1 MSVPIAPDRLAA
13 LLGRWAQG
21 RGSLYLLLATRL
33 RALIDEDTLPPD
45 TRLPPERRLAQAL
58 SVGRGTVVAAY
69 EQLRAEGRVLRR
81 QGSST
86 RIAPRSLPSA
96 AARGRSPHSTHFLSM
111 FEPVPDG
118 DDSITF
124 TCAAPDTPPPE
135 LGVAYRAAVQD
146 LERVRDDIGYN
157 PAGLPV
163 LRAVLAER
171 FTRRGL
177 PTEPA
182 QVLVTSGAHQAIDL
196 VLRGYASPGDTVL
209 TECPTYPGALA
220 LFGASGVALRT
231 VSVGAHGLDVAE
243 LLEALPLLRPALTY
257 LVPSFQ
263 NPTGSCVPALQRRR
277 ITAAAAE
284 HRLLVMDDETLA
296 DLGFDGE
303 GPPPLAS
310 YPGGEHVV
318 TVGSLSKVAW
328 GGLRLG
334 WVRAERGM
342 IARLSRLKALSDL
355 GNDQVS
361 QMAAARLL
369 REPGGLVQRRR
380 EELARRHEYLSKELA
395 EVLPEWEWEP
405 AAGGQTLWVR
415 LPRGNAASFAQRAL
429 RHGVALLP
437 GDALSPVGGASQH
450 LRIPFLPEEQTITE
464 AVRRMREAWE
474 GYTGTDQLDPTALG
488 QMVV

>member
-1 MSVPIAPDRLAA
+1 LTRPRYESLRLARRDRIAPLDVGTALPAERQLAEEFGVSRMTLRRA
-13 LLGRWAQG
+13 VDDLVREG
-21 RGSLYLLLATRL
+21 YL
-33 RALIDEDTLPPD
+33 
-45 TRLPPERRLAQAL
+45 
-58 SVGRGTVVAAY
+58 V
-69 EQLRAEGRVLRR
+69 RR
-81 QGSST
+81 QGSGT

-118 DDSITF
+118 DDSILF
-124 TCAAPDTPPPE
+124 TCAAPHVPPPE
-135 LGVAYRAAVQD
+135 LAEAYRHAVHD
-146 LERVRDDIGYN
+146 LQRVRDDIGYN
-157 PAGLPV
+157 PAGLPA

-171 FTRRGL
+171 YTRRGL

-182 QVLVTSGAHQAIDL
+182 QVLITSGAHQAIDL
-196 VLRGYASPGDTVL
+196 VLRGYAAPGDTVL
-209 TECPTYPGALA
+209 TESPTYPGALA
-220 LFGASGVALRT
+220 LFGAAGVALRT
-231 VSVGAHGLDVAE
+231 VGVGAQGLDVAE
-243 LLEALPLLRPALTY
+243 LLQALPRLRPAVTY
-257 LVPSFQ
+257 LVPSYQ

-284 HRLLVMDDETLA
+284 HGLLVIDDETMT

-303 GPPPLAS
+303 GPPPLAA

-318 TVGSLSKVAW
+318 GVGSLSKVVW

-369 REPGGLVQRRR
+369 CEAEGLIARRR
-380 EELARRHEYLSKELA
+380 GELARRHAHLTTVLA
-395 EVLPEWEWEP
+395 EALPEWEWTP
-405 AAGGQTLWVR
+405 ATGGQTLWVR

-450 LRIPFLPEEQTITE
+450 LRVPFLPEEQTITE

-474 GYTGTDQLDPTALG
+474 GFVGTDHHDPSALG